1 MTEKIK
7 EIVDQFFQDHSSW
20 ETYKYRLD
28 SSYWVKFQ
36 FTLRT
41 GCIRVY
47 VYSELPGY
55 EFSRS
60 SVYKMSYGPLNDDN
74 EGLAALI
81 LMIYR
86 EIEKMNSDGISIGYD
101 LYKSVLSDNDK
112 LREQIKTLEKEIQTW
127 KKASVENHNAYLSAM
142 KGYEDY
148 QNKYIQE
155 KMDHTTTQCRV
166 IFAKHILLGNRD
178 ERVKEYMEE
187 TLSP

>member
-20 ETYKYRLD
+20 GTYKYRLD

-41 GCIRVY
+41 DQIRVY
-47 VYSELPGY
+47 LYSELPGY

-60 SVYKMSYGPLNDDN
+60 AVYKMSYGPLNDDN

-86 EIEKMNSDGISIGYD
+86 EIEKMNKDGISISYD
-101 LYKSVLSDNDK
+101 LYKSVLSDNEK
-112 LREQIKTLEKEIQTW
+112 LREQIKSLEQEIETW
-127 KKASVENHNAYLSAM
+127 KKASVENHGAYQSAM
-142 KGYEDY
+142 KYASDWKD
-148 QNKYIQE
+148 KYIKE
-155 KMDHTTTQCRV
+155 KMDHTTTKARI
-166 IFAKHILLGNRD
+166 IFAKHILDGNRD
-178 ERVKEYMEE
+178 ERVLEHMEKNE
-187 TLSP
+187 F